1 VSTIHCV
8 LLALAFL
15 GSESSNGNGNTCAVV
30 GAGGAIQCCILDDEP
45 AGSGPCLGC
54 LKYSGT
60 TCVQTVS
67 VPACNCPSGRACEMS
82 GALECDGCA
91 LPPAL
96 AECQ

>member
-1 VSTIHCV
+1 VSPAHYV
-8 LLALAFL
+8 ALALAFL
-15 GSESSNGNGNTCAVV
+15 GCDSGNTSGNTCSVV
-30 GAGGAIQCCILDDEP
+30 GAGGFIQCCILDGQP

-67 VPACNCPSGRACEMS
+67 VPACNCPSGTACEMS
-82 GALECDGCA
+82 GALDCDGCA